1 MVGRGGG
8 VVLRGFGEGGV
19 GNGIMGNTED
29 TLFTLCSLNSISV
42 FLCSVFCHEF
52 DDCQIR
58 FQ

>member
-1 MVGRGGG
+1 MGSYYGGC
-8 VVLRGFGEGGV
+8 GEGGV